1 MTREAAIQAAVRQ
14 RCTDCGGGDCR
25 WPACDCGFLPD
36 DVRAGFC
43 AGEEFVRRAMVP
55 ALPDRFGH
63 EWEPDGQSLM
73 ICRLCGELTGSMA
86 AYLAC
91 AGSAAEPGSLEGG
104 DDGE

>member
-1 MTREAAIQAAVRQ
+1 MDRQ
-14 RCTDCGGGDCR
+14 LKQTALPCR
-25 WPACDCGFLPD
+25 L
-36 DVRAGFC
+36 R
-43 AGEEFVRRAMVP
+43 GEHIGETFVRRAMQP

-63 EWEPDGQSLM
+63 EWEPDGGSLM

-86 AYLAC
+86 ARLAC